1 MIDIQTLLGQGN
13 PPLVGIDI
21 STSSVR
27 LVELTQSKGDIR
39 LERYASE
46 PLPRGAVVDGNIE
59 NMDQVVEA
67 VRRVW
72 KKSGTRA
79 KHAALGMP
87 PASVITKK
95 IILPAGMSEDQL
107 EVQVESEASQY
118 IPFAL
123 DEVSL
128 DFDVIGPAANSPED
142 IEVMLAASRREK
154 VEDRVAIAEASGL
167 KATVMDI
174 ESYAA
179 RAALDRV
186 TAQLPEAGAGQVVA
200 LFQVGAQVTHISV
213 MLDGVTVYEREQPF
227 GGNALTQDI
236 VRSYGMAFD
245 EAESRKKS
253 GDLPDNYAADLLAPF
268 LESAAL
274 EVTRA
279 IQFFYTS
286 TPYTKVDQL
295 FLAGGCAAARPAG
308 TGGQPHQDLQ
318 RRHLAVQGHAAGALG
333 ARIATAQRRAGL
345 PGRLRPGLAEV
356 RLMIRINLLPH
367 REEKRKQKKA
377 AFFALLALGAI
388 VGVGVVLLVGG
399 YNARAISIQN
409 ERNQV
414 IKTAI
419 TGLDTKIAE
428 IATLKQEIEALKAR
442 QQAVEDLQGDRNQP
456 VYLMDELVK
465 QTPPGVYLKVSSRRA
480 RRCRCSAMRS
490 RRSGCPN
497 SCATWPVCR
506 RGWSG
511 RT

>member
-1 MIDIQTLLGQGN
+1 MIDLKALLGQGS

-27 LVELTQSKGDIR
+27 LVELAQGAKGEIR
-39 LERYASE
+39 LERYAAE
-46 PLPRGAVVDGNIE
+46 PLPRNAVTDGNIE

-79 KHAALGMP
+79 RHAALGMP

-95 IILPAGMSEDQL
+95 IILPAGLPEDQL

-128 DFDVIGPAANSPED
+128 DFDVIGPAANSAED

-186 TAQLPEAGAGQVVA
+186 TAQLPEAGAGQVIA
-200 LFQVGAQVTHISV
+200 LFQIGAQVTHISV

-227 GGNALTQDI
+227 GGNTLTQDI
-236 VRSYGMAFD
+236 VRSYGLSFD
-245 EAESRKKS
+245 EAEARKKT
-253 GDLPDNYAADLLAPF
+253 GDLPENFQAELLMPF

-286 TPYTKVDQL
+286 TPYTRVDQL
-295 FLAGGCAAARPAG
+295 FLAGGCA
-308 TGGQPHQDLQ
+308 L
-318 RRHLAVQGHAAGALG
+318 
-333 ARIATAQRRAGL
+333 I
-345 PGRLRPGLAEV
+345 PGLLELVASRTRISSAVISPFKGMQIGAAV
-356 RLMIRINLLPH
+356 REAQLRLDAPAYLV
-367 REEKRKQKKA
+367 A
-377 AFFALLALGAI
+377 CGLAL
-388 VGVGVVLLVGG
+388 
-399 YNARAISIQN
+399 
-409 ERNQV
+409 
-414 IKTAI
+414 
-419 TGLDTKIAE
+419 
-428 IATLKQEIEALKAR
+428 
-442 QQAVEDLQGDRNQP
+442 
-456 VYLMDELVK
+456 
-465 QTPPGVYLKVSSRRA
+465 RRFD
-480 RRCRCSAMRS
+480 
-490 RRSGCPN
+490 
-497 SCATWPVCR
+497 
-506 RGWSG
+506 
-511 RT
+511 